1 MISFVVIF
9 FLSPIFYWH
18 NESYTSNICHCRLQP
33 YCLGTSLGGLR
44 IWIDKSCWRFIAELF
59 DIKIIMATTTT
70 SGSNPRKFDEKMAWH
85 KQKAA
90 EQEANIRKILSECQ
104 DVKHGYR
111 VSWILAFIFILF
123 CLILVFFPFLPAL
136 LVILSVVILYLDYNT
151 LIN

>member
-1 MISFVVIF
+1 
-9 FLSPIFYWH
+9 
-18 NESYTSNICHCRLQP
+18 
-33 YCLGTSLGGLR
+33 
-44 IWIDKSCWRFIAELF
+44 
-59 DIKIIMATTTT
+59 MATTTT

-123 CLILVFFPFLPAL
+123 GLILVFFPFFLVPAL
-136 LVILSVVILYLDYNT
+136 LVILSVVISYLDYDT

>member
-1 MISFVVIF
+1 
-9 FLSPIFYWH
+9 
-18 NESYTSNICHCRLQP
+18 
-33 YCLGTSLGGLR
+33 
-44 IWIDKSCWRFIAELF
+44 
-59 DIKIIMATTTT
+59 MATTTT

-111 VSWILAFIFILF
+111 VSWILAYIFILF
-123 CLILVFFPFLPAL
+123 GLISVFFTFFLLPAL